1 MSPVFRKVLYAVSFE
16 VIGILIAGL
25 ALMVLASAD
34 PARSFSLSALAA
46 TIAMAWSY
54 AFNGLF
60 EAWEARQASRGRS
73 RARRAAHAILFEGG
87 LLAILLPLTAWW
99 LGVSLWAAL
108 ILEGWLIAIF
118 ILYTYLFTW
127 AFDAIFGLPQ
137 SAR

>member
-1 MSPVFRKVLYAVSFE
+1 MTPVFRKVLYAVSFE
-16 VIGILIAGL
+16 IIGILIAGL
-25 ALMVLASAD
+25 ALMALAGAD
-34 PARSFSLSALAA
+34 PVRSFSLSALAA

-54 AFNGLF
+54 AFNSLF
-60 EAWEARQASRGRS
+60 EAWEARQASAGRS

-99 LGVSLWAAL
+99 LGVSLWTAL
-108 ILEGWLIAIF
+108 ILEGWLIAVF

>member
-16 VIGILIAGL
+16 VIGIVIAGL
-25 ALMVLASAD
+25 ALMVLSSAD

-60 EAWEARQASRGRS
+60 ETWEARQASRGRS

-99 LGVSLWAAL
+99 LAVSLWTAL

>member
-16 VIGILIAGL
+16 VIGILVAGATLMLL
-25 ALMVLASAD
+25 AKSD
-34 PARSFSLSALAA
+34 PARSFSLSFLAA

-54 AFNGLF
+54 GFNSLF
-60 EAWEARQASRGRS
+60 EAWEARQTGRGRS

-99 LGVSLWAAL
+99 LGVSMWTAL
-108 ILEGWLIAIF
+108 ILEGWLIAVF